1 MIETPTIPIKK
12 SKLIFVFEPHFIQQ
26 KLTQFLKNLNLKPV
40 INEIGIEVEAENPRE
55 LLKALNEAS
64 LFSSPE
70 LEAIGLVIL
79 DIGESLNFKHLKN
92 LKKLTNW
99 LALPEAEVYYDILK
113 NKRLTV
119 YFHPIVDK
127 NLDIMGYECLIRGV
141 GKNGELLSPYYLLDW
156 AQKTN
161 TLFYLDRTCREIC
174 IRTVA
179 ARGLYESFIYINF
192 VPTSIYDPNFC
203 LQDTIEW
210 AYQLKL
216 NPSKIVFEVVESQR
230 VKDLH
235 HLSNVLS
242 VYREGGFKV
251 ALDDVGTGY
260 SNLELLVHLKPDFIK
275 IDREIVR
282 NVDKDFLKQ
291 SLVKAL
297 CQVCRENNITVIAEG
312 VETASEFEYLK
323 NLVDLMQGFYF
334 AKPSPEPIKSLN
346 LKSSTF

>member
-1 MIETPTIPIKK
+1 MRDIPSIPNTR
-12 SKLIFVFEPHFIQQ
+12 SKLIFVFEPHLIQQ
-26 KLTQFLKNLNLKPV
+26 KLTQFLKNLNLEPV
-40 INEIGIEVEAENPRE
+40 VNEIGIEVEAENPRE
-55 LLKALNEAS
+55 LLKSLKDAS

-70 LEAIGLVIL
+70 LEAIELVIL

-92 LKKLTNW
+92 LKSLINW
-99 LALPEAEVYYDILK
+99 LALLDAEIYYEILK
-113 NKRLTV
+113 NKRLIV

-127 NLDIMGYECLIRGV
+127 NLDIKGYECLIRGV
-141 GKNGELLSPYYLLDW
+141 GKNGDLLSPYYLFDW

-174 IRTVA
+174 IKTVA
-179 ARGLYESFIYINF
+179 AKGLYDSLIYINF

-203 LQDTIEW
+203 LQDTTEW

-230 VKDLH
+230 VKDLN

-297 CQVCRENNITVIAEG
+297 CQVCRETNITVVAEG
-312 VETASEFEYLK
+312 IETASEFAYLK
-323 NLVDLMQGFYF
+323 DLVDLMQGFYF
-334 AKPSPEPIKSLN
+334 AKPSLEPIKNLA
-346 LKSSTF
+346 LKSSIS